1 MMSETRLPAFDLPDE
16 FNALAI
22 DEREYIV
29 AEVGFIDSTLAPILS
44 GMPAARAIL
53 IARSGRFSG
62 EIRPRKA
69 RSRAQTT
76 ADEV

>member
-1 MMSETRLPAFDLPDE
+1 MLVDLPDE
-16 FNALAI
+16 LYARTI

-29 AEVGFIDSTLAPILS
+29 AEVFFIDLVDLAAIFS

-69 RSRAQTT
+69 R
-76 ADEV
+76 